1 MRAFSTAGALV
12 VPVIAAAAVAAPM
25 AASPAFAAP
34 ATGIVYVIQGVN
46 ATTMALSVDG
56 KDVAGSAAAKTIVGP
71 LHLSAGTHTVTA
83 RNVDQS
89 TIVTSSVTVK
99 AGASVDA
106 VVHRQVDPS
115 AKPVFTA
122 YTNDLSPVST
132 GSGRLVVAH
141 TAAVGPADVRVKG
154 KVLFSNIASGE
165 ALTLT
170 VPSGSYSV
178 DIVPTATSGP
188 AVFGPAD
195 LPVEA
200 NALTRVFAI
209 GVAATKSMDAVVQ
222 VLPLQSRGSGAMP
235 AKVNAGGGGQAQ
247 ALIREQDPS
256 SLTGS
261 DHSAGEARVLAG
273 GAALGG
279 AAALLLAGVSRRRRA
294 GHR

>member
-1 MRAFSTAGALV
+1 MRALSTAGALV

-34 ATGIVYVIQGVN
+34 ATGTLYVIQAVN
-46 ATTMALSVDG
+46 AATMALSVDG
-56 KDVAGSAAAKTIVGP
+56 KQVAGSAAAKMIVGP
-71 LHLSAGTHTVTA
+71 LHLSAGKHTVTA

-89 TIVTSSVTVK
+89 TIVTSSVTVN

-115 AKPVFTA
+115 AEPVFTT

-141 TAAVGPADVRVKG
+141 TAAVGPADVRVRG

-170 VPSGSYSV
+170 VPSGSYRV
-178 DIVPTATSGP
+178 DMVPTATSGP
-188 AVFGPAD
+188 TIFGPAD
-195 LPVEA
+195 LPVKA

-222 VLPLQSRGSGAMP
+222 VLPLQSRGSGSMP

-247 ALIREQDPS
+247 ALIRDQDPS

-261 DHSAGEARVLAG
+261 DRSGGAEGSVLAG
-273 GAALGG
+273 GAALG
-279 AAALLLAGVSRRRRA
+279 AAALLLAALSRRRRP